1 MVKQHHDSRGKFVK
15 QSEQQHW
22 KLVPVEAMS
31 SEGEESD
38 QGAIFHH
45 APMWRSDD
53 IVFHC

>member
-1 MVKQHHDSRGKFVK
+1 MVKQLHDSWGKFVT
-15 QSEQQHW
+15 QSEQQPW
-22 KLVPVEAMS
+22 KLVSVEAMS
-31 SEGEESD
+31 SEDEESD